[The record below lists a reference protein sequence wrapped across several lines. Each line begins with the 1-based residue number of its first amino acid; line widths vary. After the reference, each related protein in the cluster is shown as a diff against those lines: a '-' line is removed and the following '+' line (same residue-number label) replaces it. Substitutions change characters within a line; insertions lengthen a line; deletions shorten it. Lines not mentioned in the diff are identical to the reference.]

1 MYSREWQF
9 GIHSLQVVLPEKSAT
24 ILADGTMAIAKAN
37 HRIFKI
43 ENFQYL
49 KFQTKNKHQHA
60 QSIKWMMYLE
70 HACNAAYIHIS
81 LFDFVCYCQTANN
94 GMTFVCK

>member
-1 MYSREWQF
+1 
-9 GIHSLQVVLPEKSAT
+9 VVLPEKSAT

-60 QSIKWMMYLE
+60 QSIK
-70 HACNAAYIHIS
+70 
-81 LFDFVCYCQTANN
+81 
-94 GMTFVCK
+94 